1 MPVRSAVEISL
12 PSWPSTA
19 PLMSGAGSR
28 SSGGM
33 IVTDFSAPTYPAW
46 LPARV
51 GSSAPVAEQP
61 ASSTT
66 ASITSGATTDRQLD
80 AVGSARARGFCSVC

>member
-1 MPVRSAVEISL
+1 
-12 PSWPSTA
+12 
-19 PLMSGAGSR
+19 
-28 SSGGM
+28 M
-33 IVTDFSAPTYPAW
+33 IVTDLSAPTYPAW

-66 ASITSGATTDRQLD
+66 ASMISGATTDRQLALGRAV
-80 AVGSARARGFCSVC
+80 AVGSAQAPATNFLLPLAAISAAAGSE